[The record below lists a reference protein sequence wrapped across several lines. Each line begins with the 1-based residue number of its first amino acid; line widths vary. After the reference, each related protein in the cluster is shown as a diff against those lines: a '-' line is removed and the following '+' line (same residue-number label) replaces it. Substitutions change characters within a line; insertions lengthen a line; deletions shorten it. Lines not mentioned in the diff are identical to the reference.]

1 MSSSDLDWTYRV
13 YQYWTLPYSIVL
25 MRDMDSSM
33 NFYGSAHVDG
43 DVLVVENQVF
53 LNMPKDGSLHKLGTE
68 KYRVEELLG
77 VEIDDGDGSLDAQIR
92 LSPAEV
98 CRRLA
103 RRADDYQTVYYD
115 VYSDIYRGGSEG
127 TISSFC
133 EAHLT
138 TLHAY
143 KMLRSLAAMEVG
155 HMVDVDRY
163 RTDRMFKDRNIRMEI
178 QPYRRRQ
185 NSADSLFKRRFWTAQ
200 DMVRLDARIESL
212 SMVCRVEVVW

>member
-25 MRDMDSSM
+25 MRGMDSSM

-53 LNMPKDGSLHKLGTE
+53 LNMPRDWLLRKLGKE
-68 KYRVEELLG
+68 KSRVEELLG
-77 VEIDDGDGSLDAQIR
+77 VEIDDGDGSLDAQIK

-98 CRRLA
+98 CRRLT

-115 VYSDIYRGGSEG
+115 VSSDIYRGGSEG
-127 TISSFC
+127 TVSSFR

-138 TLHAY
+138 TLHAC
-143 KMLRSLAAMEVG
+143 KMLRPLAAMAVG

-163 RTDRMFKDRNIRMEI
+163 RIDRMFKNRDFKMEI

-185 NSADSLFKRRFWTAQ
+185 NFANIRSERRVWTAQ

-212 SMVCRVEVVW
+212 SVVRRVEVAW